1 MDRADRGVATLL
13 PPTVSLCISSEGS
26 LPGAQSR
33 PRSGY
38 IGAIFGRLP
47 ARPPGCSSRTRSG
60 AGGCRPSRSRAC
72 LTCYSRDIL
81 TCTSPNQEAQATRA
95 TTGREHHSSPLP
107 HFPDRQLSAGDGA
120 AEPGRRQRL
129 HLTRARGHDSI
140 GHSSS
145 SICPLSGV
153 GSPRSRF
160 RRVLGTTRSPI

>member
-1 MDRADRGVATLL
+1 MDRADRGVGHATS
-13 PPTVSLCISSEGS
+13 PTVSLYISSEGS
-26 LPGAQSR
+26 LPGARSR
-33 PRSGY
+33 P
-38 IGAIFGRLP
+38 
-47 ARPPGCSSRTRSG
+47 
-60 AGGCRPSRSRAC
+60 RSRAC

-145 SICPLSGV
+145 SIWPPLRRRITRVAISSSAGDNAISNLTGGSGDAC
-153 GSPRSRF
+153 SIWLRPAKFARERARHRDAPSDR
-160 RRVLGTTRSPI
+160 I